1 MSLAN
6 CSRCGKVFAL
16 FTGSRDVCQA
26 CIKEEDDNY
35 LKIFHYLSTRP
46 AATASEIAQATEV
59 DIKEI
64 YCYVRENR
72 LRLIK
77 IDAAFSCESCGI
89 PISQGKI
96 CDNCR
101 QKLSEEMKGEVD
113 KIRQN
118 RPKESLLNQQARDP
132 KYLKDRRRKDKGP

>member
-6 CSRCGKVFAL
+6 CSRCGKVFA
-16 FTGSRDVCQA
+16 FFAGSRDVCQA

-64 YCYVRENR
+64 YRYVRENR

-77 IDAAFSCESCGI
+77 VDTTFSCESCGI

-101 QKLSEEMKGEVD
+101 QKLSQEMKGEVD
-113 KIRQN
+113 KMRQN
-118 RPKESLLNQQARDP
+118 RPKESHGHEVRDP
-132 KYLKDRRRKDKGP
+132 KYLKDRRRKDKGT

>member
-6 CSRCGKVFAL
+6 CSRCGKVFS
-16 FTGSRDVCQA
+16 FVPGGKDICPA

-35 LKIFHYLSTRP
+35 LKIFHFLSTRP
-46 AATASEIAQATEV
+46 GATAQEIAQATEV

-64 YCYVRENR
+64 YRYVRENR
-72 LRLIK
+72 LRLVQA
-77 IDAAFSCESCGI
+77 DTGLRCESCGT

-101 QKLSEEMKGEVD
+101 QKLAEDIKNDLEKF
-113 KIRQN
+113 KQN
-118 RPKESLLNQQARDP
+118 HQKEGPGKDETRDP
-132 KYLKDRRRKDKGP
+132 KYLKDRRGKDH

>member
-1 MSLAN
+1 VSLAN
-6 CSRCGKVFAL
+6 CARCGKVFP
-16 FTGSRDVCQA
+16 FFPGSRDICQA

-46 AATASEIAQATEV
+46 GATASEIAQATEV

-64 YCYVRENR
+64 YRYVRENR

-77 IDAAFSCESCGI
+77 IDTGLSCESCGI
-89 PISQGKI
+89 AISQGKI
-96 CDNCR
+96 CDKCR
-101 QKLSEEMKGEVD
+101 QKLSEEMKGEIN

-118 RPKESLLNQQARDP
+118 KPKEPLPHQEPRDP
-132 KYLKDRRRKDKGP
+132 KYLKDRRR

>member
-6 CSRCGKVFAL
+6 CSRCGKAYLSVP
-16 FTGSRDVCQA
+16 GGKDICPA

-46 AATASEIAQATEV
+46 SATAQEIAQATEV

-64 YCYVRENR
+64 YRYVRENR
-72 LRLIK
+72 LRLVQT
-77 IDAAFSCESCGI
+77 DTGLQCESCGM

-96 CDNCR
+96 CENCR
-101 QKLSEEMKGEVD
+101 KQLSEEIKSDIE
-113 KIRQN
+113 KFKQN
-118 RPKESLLNQQARDP
+118 SPKRPISGDGSRDP
-132 KYLKDRRRKDKGP
+132 KHLKERRGRGK